1 MMSGI
6 MIMMMI
12 VRITDAGDGDE
23 LYIVTTTKMVGLIIT
38 IKRINAD

>member
-12 VRITDAGDGDE
+12 VRITGAGDGDE
-23 LYIVTTTKMVGLIIT
+23 LYKVTTTKMVGLIIT